1 MAKTTLR
8 KKSGAG
14 GTTSLLSD
22 YPTKLQYG
30 TGTKTDTQI
39 NGTEEKAPPPPNPS
53 HLYPINAQQR
63 RQEHKMDKRQSLQ

>member
-39 NGTEEKAPPPPNPS
+39 NGTEVYKLDRKTDITVTARE
-53 HLYPINAQQR
+53 
-63 RQEHKMDKRQSLQ
+63 QSGLA